1 MNVQNRWDS
10 FKQRRGQSL
19 GSPERGDGE
28 DYDREDGEGEGETDE
43 LAERRP
49 LVSEKQSK
57 AEKGSELGRA
67 ELKPGDYQ
75 VLVNIIEVKDLIPL
89 DLNGLTDPLVS
100 VEVLKNKRF
109 TKIKAGALSATFN
122 ELFTFNFD
130 QLETGDLEAASIKIT
145 VYDADTFTS
154 NDLVGA
160 FSLSVPFVYA
170 QPDHELHRQWLMLTD
185 LRKADGDQSVDVSK
199 PEITGKLRCSV
210 AVLGANDKQK
220 FHDELED
227 VKAELYRT
235 DDDVNAA
242 LMPSFL
248 AQKTAFL
255 KLTIYRA
262 EHLPVMDLKSV
273 LSRFSGMNSGE
284 LTAPSAAT
292 DPDLYN

>member
-100 VEVLKNKRF
+100 VEVLKNKRS
-109 TKIKAGALSATFN
+109 TKH
-122 ELFTFNFD
+122 
-130 QLETGDLEAASIKIT
+130 Q
-145 VYDADTFTS
+145 
-154 NDLVGA
+154 
-160 FSLSVPFVYA
+160 
-170 QPDHELHRQWLMLTD
+170 
-185 LRKADGDQSVDVSK
+185 DQSRGPFCNTQRAFHLALK
-199 PEITGKLRCSV
+199 PFCVFIS
-210 AVLGANDKQK
+210 
-220 FHDELED
+220 
-227 VKAELYRT
+227 Y
-235 DDDVNAA
+235 
-242 LMPSFL
+242 
-248 AQKTAFL
+248 
-255 KLTIYRA
+255 
-262 EHLPVMDLKSV
+262 
-273 LSRFSGMNSGE
+273 
-284 LTAPSAAT
+284 
-292 DPDLYN
+292 